1 MDGFYLSRAQVKP
14 AKPADVSH
22 TYRTNTLPRE
32 TQKVTETPAAFAGMF
47 LCPELGPA
55 YVAIPAKNEAAEIGP
70 CLMALASQQGAV
82 LAGAV
87 VCLNDCSDDSAG
99 IVGAVAP
106 SLPFPVHVLDV
117 ALPPS
122 EACAG
127 LARRI
132 AMDHAASLAGPRGV
146 VLTTDAD
153 GRVAPDW
160 LAVNL
165 AALRA
170 GADAVAGQA
179 DIDPAGAAL
188 IPPHLHAI
196 DARECAYAALLD
208 EIRALL
214 DPDPADPWPRHDEHS
229 GASIAVT
236 VAAYRRAGG
245 MPPVRLAEDRAFFD
259 ALRAV
264 DARIR
269 HDRAARVTVSAR
281 IVGRAQGGMA
291 DTIRRRIEAVDEFLD
306 DRLEPVADA
315 MRRARL
321 HARLHRAWREG
332 GVDLSVISRAL
343 GVSICDH
350 VDAPFFGMVWAGLEK
365 ASPVLQKRRVPL
377 AGLSRETERACIV
390 RDRLRG
396 GRVLTPAE
404 DPADMPLRV
413 AAE

>member
-1 MDGFYLSRAQVKP
+1 MTD
-14 AKPADVSH
+14 
-22 TYRTNTLPRE
+22 
-32 TQKVTETPAAFAGMF
+32 TPAAFDGMF
-47 LCPELGPA
+47 VCPDFGQVYA
-55 YVAIPAKNEAAEIGP
+55 AIPAKNEAAEIGP
-70 CLMALASQQGAV
+70 CLNALAAQQGA
-82 LAGAV
+82 LLTGAV
-87 VCLNDCSDDSAG
+87 VCLNNCTDDSSA
-99 IVGAVAP
+99 IVRALAP
-106 SLPFPVHVLDV
+106 SLPFPVHILDV
-117 ALPPS
+117 TLPPG

-127 LARRI
+127 RARNI
-132 AMDHAASLAGPRGV
+132 AMDHAASLAGPRGIL
-146 VLTTDAD
+146 LTTDAD

-179 DIDPAGAAL
+179 DIDAAGAAL
-188 IPPHLHAI
+188 IPAHLHAI

-245 MPPVRLAEDRAFFD
+245 MPPARLAEDRAFFD

-269 HDRAARVTVSAR
+269 HDRGARVTVSAR

-321 HARLHRAWREG
+321 HARLHHAWRDG
-332 GVDLSVISRAL
+332 GVDLSVLSRAL
-343 GVSICDH
+343 SVAVSDH
-350 VDAPFFGMVWAGLEK
+350 MDAPFFGMVWADLERL
-365 ASPVLQKRRVPL
+365 SPVLQKRRVAL
-377 AGLSRETERACIV
+377 AELGRETERARIV
-390 RDRLRG
+390 RDRLRNG
-396 GRVLTPAE
+396 HVFKPAA
-404 DPADMPLRV
+404 DPADIPLRV